1 MSLDSTNVLIGSTGA
16 AYVAPLATAA
26 PTTSVS
32 SLNAAFLDL
41 GYLSDDGVT
50 ETYDD
55 STDEITAWQ
64 GAAIVRRVISSSS
77 ATLQFTMIESK
88 TDVLELFHKGSAM
101 ATDGSTGFKLDV
113 LAPTADRR
121 SFVIDV
127 LDGSTHVRLYVANG
141 EVTERGEVT
150 YANNGDALQY
160 PVTITC
166 YPVAG
171 VVMTKFSDSAAWT
184 NA

>member
-1 MSLDSTNVLIGSTGA
+1 LDSTNVLIGSTGA

-26 PTTSVS
+26 PTTAVVA
-32 SLNAAFLDL
+32 LNAAFVDL

-64 GAAIVRRVISSSS
+64 GGVVVRRVISSSS

-88 TDVLELFHKGSAM
+88 VDTLELFHKGSTM
-101 ATDGSTGFKLDV
+101 ETDGATGFKMDV

-121 SFVIDV
+121 SFVLDV
-127 LDGSTHVRLYVANG
+127 LDGTTHIRLYVANG

-150 YANNGDALQY
+150 YANNGEALSY

-166 YPVAG
+166 YPVDD
-171 VVMTKFSDSAAWT
+171 VVLTKFSDSAAWDP
-184 NA
+184 A